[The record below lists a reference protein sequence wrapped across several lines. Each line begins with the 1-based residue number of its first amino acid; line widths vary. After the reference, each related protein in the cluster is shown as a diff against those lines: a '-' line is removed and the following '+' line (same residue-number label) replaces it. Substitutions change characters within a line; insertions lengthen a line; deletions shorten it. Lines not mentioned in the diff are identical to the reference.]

1 MSYADYLIFIWGM
14 VRAQVADSLVWIE
27 KFLAGQVKTTVLGEA
42 GTTVRLHIKYR
53 FGNSI

>member
-1 MSYADYLIFIWGM
+1 M
-14 VRAQVADSLVWIE
+14 ADSLVWIE